1 MRRVENQRQAHAA
14 GRDDFERR
22 VVRRRRAALLEHP
35 IPAVVHPRSRL
46 MGQLCQAGARLSMPG
61 AILYVVD
68 KDES

>member
-1 MRRVENQRQAHAA
+1 
-14 GRDDFERR
+14 
-22 VVRRRRAALLEHP
+22 
-35 IPAVVHPRSRL
+35 